1 MIVAVPEVDAV
12 NVLVQVAVPAVVPAA
27 SVHVVNVPVTPDTVN
42 VTEPVGV
49 LTVPAAMSVTVAVHV
64 EPWLTNTGLVHVTA
78 VVVVLLLTTTVA
90 AVVVLLVA

>member
-1 MIVAVPEVDAV
+1 MIVAVPDVEAV
-12 NVLVQVAVPAVVPAA
+12 NVEVHVAVPAVVPAA
-27 SVHVVNVPVTPDTVN
+27 KVHVVNVPVTPDTVN
-42 VTEPVGV
+42 VTDPVGV
-49 LTVPAAMSVTVAVHV
+49 LTVPAAVSVTVAVHI

>member
-1 MIVAVPEVDAV
+1 MPEVEAV
-12 NVLVQVAVPAVVPAA
+12 NVEVQVAVPAVVPAA

-64 EPWLTNTGLVHVTA
+64 DPWLTNTGLVHVTA